1 MIFYEEWVN
10 NYNTLLNIL
19 YNNFLVISE
28 KKGINFNNN
37 NEPVNNFCYMI
48 YHNSQNREL
57 KNAELFSYMV

>member
-37 NEPVNNFCYMI
+37 NETFNNFCYMT

>member
-37 NEPVNNFCYMI
+37 NETFNHFCYMI